1 MNLFGFVENLALKV
15 SKTTLIAISFF
26 VIVLGVHKGHKHQD
40 YNRSVTTNVLIIIIW
55 LLSLAW
61 CAYKYLQSWM

>member
-26 VIVLGVHKGHKHQD
+26 VIVLGVHKEDLFCSRKLH
-40 YNRSVTTNVLIIIIW
+40 RPEVSVWVR
-55 LLSLAW
+55 
-61 CAYKYLQSWM
+61 